1 MLDLHGLRV
10 INTRPSVRAEALT
23 QALKEAGAEV
33 LSLPLLETIALS
45 PDEYIK
51 DCVLN
56 LDSYDAVFVASPTA
70 AQLGMSLLA
79 DYWPQW
85 PVNMQWFAVGQATAD
100 VLRSYGLEPIVPAQ
114 ETSEGLLQLNA
125 LQQLAQGARLLVLRG
140 EGGRNLVRDS
150 LQQQG
155 VKVDYINLYR
165 RQLPQNS
172 QQHWLS
178 IRSQQPHVVILSS
191 GETLNH
197 WCELALEQA
206 KTMIA
211 LVVSPRLAH
220 LATQKG
226 IQTVLVADSMK
237 PKDIILTLNQWRNSS
252 RHGID

>member
-1 MLDLHGLRV
+1 M
-10 INTRPSVRAEALT
+10 
-23 QALKEAGAEV
+23 
-33 LSLPLLETIALS
+33 
-45 PDEYIK
+45 
-51 DCVLN
+51 
-56 LDSYDAVFVASPTA
+56 
-70 AQLGMSLLA
+70 
-79 DYWPQW
+79 
-85 PVNMQWFAVGQATAD
+85 
-100 VLRSYGLEPIVPAQ
+100 
-114 ETSEGLLQLNA
+114 
-125 LQQLAQGARLLVLRG
+125 VLRG

-178 IRSQQPHVVILSS
+178 IQPQQPNVVILSS

-211 LVVSPRLAH
+211 LVISPRLAY